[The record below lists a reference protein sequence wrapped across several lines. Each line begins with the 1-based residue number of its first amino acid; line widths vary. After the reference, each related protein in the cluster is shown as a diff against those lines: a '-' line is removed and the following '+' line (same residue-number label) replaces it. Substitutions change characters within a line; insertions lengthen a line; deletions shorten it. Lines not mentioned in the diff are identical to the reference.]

1 MGWDDIE
8 IDKLIKTNRKNLEKE
23 IDNSGT
29 QFPLFKNPTED
40 TPVETSEFLSH
51 LNLEFLDPVLKEMF
65 PRLEYI
71 RLKVYARV
79 RLVLFMK
86 LRGIKC
92 ITDAYRILQTNPMV
106 TENLGFYPD
115 NLPVYETIR
124 HFINDLLAEKVDKV
138 FYRVVEEIDRR
149 MKNKGEKLEK
159 GREDATVITAKRN
172 DDEAEYSGYY
182 KTKGWKKDLLVS
194 KQGIFLSYK
203 DMGINDDEGY
213 VLPYHLQKLKEV
225 GINLDSLTVDGGYPS
240 YENIAIAHCGYQT
253 NLLYKPQKHWVY
265 NEKGSPRKIRE
276 RYSRYWKDEWYKPD
290 ATIEYELQFLY
301 KKGEY
306 EYVGAYFRNLQVK
319 KYEASEELRKEITQ
333 GRNESEGFNSYLK
346 QRAGFES
353 ELPRKGK
360 KEAFFHTTLCLL
372 ALNMVALTRLQNGIT
387 ENLTSVAYL
396 A

>member
-124 HFINDLLAEKVDKV
+124 HFINDLLTEKVDKV

-194 KQGIFLSYK
+194 IVSTG
-203 DMGINDDEGY
+203 N
-213 VLPYHLQKLKEV
+213 
-225 GINLDSLTVDGGYPS
+225 
-240 YENIAIAHCGYQT
+240 
-253 NLLYKPQKHWVY
+253 
-265 NEKGSPRKIRE
+265 
-276 RYSRYWKDEWYKPD
+276 
-290 ATIEYELQFLY
+290 
-301 KKGEY
+301 
-306 EYVGAYFRNLQVK
+306 
-319 KYEASEELRKEITQ
+319 KY
-333 GRNESEGFNSYLK
+333 
-346 QRAGFES
+346 
-353 ELPRKGK
+353 
-360 KEAFFHTTLCLL
+360 
-372 ALNMVALTRLQNGIT
+372 
-387 ENLTSVAYL
+387 
-396 A
+396 